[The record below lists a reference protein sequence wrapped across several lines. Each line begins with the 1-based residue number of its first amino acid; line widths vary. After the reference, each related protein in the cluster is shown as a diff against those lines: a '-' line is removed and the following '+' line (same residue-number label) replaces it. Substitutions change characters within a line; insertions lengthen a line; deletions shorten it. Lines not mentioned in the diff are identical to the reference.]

1 VVAEGHGVELE
12 RVEVLCDLA
21 WPVEGVE
28 QRALELVACIEPQV
42 IRVVFAQAI
51 DCVLDARVA
60 TEAALLRVDAV
71 GA

>member
-12 RVEVLCDLA
+12 RVEVLGDLA
-21 WPVEGVE
+21 RPVEGVE
-28 QRALELVACIEPQV
+28 QRALELVTRVEPQV
-42 IRVVFAQAI
+42 IRVVFAQAV

-60 TEAALLRVDAV
+60 AEAALLGVDAV